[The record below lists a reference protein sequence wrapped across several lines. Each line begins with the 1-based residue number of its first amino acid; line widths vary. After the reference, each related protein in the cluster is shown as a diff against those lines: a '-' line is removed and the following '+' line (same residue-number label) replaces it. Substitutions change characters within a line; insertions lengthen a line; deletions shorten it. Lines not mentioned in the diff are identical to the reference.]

1 GAVPVPDSELPV
13 VLPARD
19 GVEAWAAVPCPRCG
33 RPGRRETDTMDTF
46 VDSSWYFL
54 RYCSPSHVDGPFD
67 PEAVRRWCPVDQY
80 VGGVARVTELVG
92 AYRFNVAI
100 ARLMALVDAASTV
113 DGADPASREAAEFV
127 AVALS
132 LFAPYTAEEMWARLG
147 HPPGVAR
154 AGWPTPDEAL
164 AAEDRV
170 ECVVQVDG
178 RRRTT

>member
-1 GAVPVPDSELPV
+1 
-13 VLPARD
+13 
-19 GVEAWAAVPCPRCG
+19 
-33 RPGRRETDTMDTF
+33 M
-46 VDSSWYFL
+46 
-54 RYCSPSHVDGPFD
+54 
-67 PEAVRRWCPVDQY
+67 
-80 VGGVARVTELVG
+80 
-92 AYRFNVAI
+92 AI

-178 RRRTT
+178 RRRTTVRVSPAVGAAELESLALADPRVRDAIGDVPVRRVVVKPPRVVNIVR